1 MFFTNFCLLGSL
13 YTEDFF
19 NWYMILCNTLLVAK
33 VSFTRL
39 TAKFNKIMY
48 FYLPMQYRLIAI
60 YSYQDVLIMLFE
72 TLSGHLVKR
81 FFWWI
86 EELILWRS
94 TEFFWRRPQ
103 TSCDSGI
110 KTDVVRKGGGRTA
123 WKQLHQLKHVVL
135 QQAEREKYGRTATD
149 PCSEFPI
156 SNLTSL
162 ILSAILNSIFSV

>member
-1 MFFTNFCLLGSL
+1 MGEKQFSHVKIPCSFREINSSFHHVKTRSQTHDQMTFTSTSRELSRDIYGSLVLNTPNNLVFFTNFCLLGSL

-81 FFWWI
+81 FFW
-86 EELILWRS
+86 
-94 TEFFWRRPQ
+94 
-103 TSCDSGI
+103 
-110 KTDVVRKGGGRTA
+110 
-123 WKQLHQLKHVVL
+123 
-135 QQAEREKYGRTATD
+135 
-149 PCSEFPI
+149 
-156 SNLTSL
+156 
-162 ILSAILNSIFSV
+162 